1 MLHCRTAD
9 DVARPGAGLAEDAG
23 VHFTGSWHR
32 RQHQMIVSCGVV
44 PRLILINGP
53 PACGKST
60 MATMYAAAH
69 PLALVLDIDRV
80 RGCLGRWREDPP
92 AAGRA
97 ARTIALAA
105 AGAHL
110 RAGHDV
116 IVPQLLARPA
126 FLTGLERVA
135 GAAGAGF
142 AEIVLLAGKDDT
154 LRAFAGRAASARPAD
169 LAAHGL
175 AGHAGGDAGLAA
187 MHDRLTAFLATR
199 PNAIIVPVTRGQPG
213 LTYDAMLAALDG
225 RPSPPPGDR
234 SP

>member
-1 MLHCRTAD
+1 MT
-9 DVARPGAGLAEDAG
+9 VG
-23 VHFTGSWHR
+23 
-32 RQHQMIVSCGVV
+32 CGVV

-69 PLALVLDIDRV
+69 PLALVLDIDRF

-97 ARTIALAA
+97 APR
-105 AGAHL
+105 G
-110 RAGHDV
+110 RSRW
-116 IVPQLLARPA
+116 PRLLARPA
-126 FLTGLERVA
+126 FLAGLERVA

-142 AEIVLLAGKDDT
+142 GEIVLLAGKDDT

-175 AGHAGGDAGLAA
+175 AGHAGGEA
-187 MHDRLTAFLATR
+187 
-199 PNAIIVPVTRGQPG
+199 VP
-213 LTYDAMLAALDG
+213 G
-225 RPSPPPGDR
+225 RQCTTG
-234 SP
+234 

>member
-1 MLHCRTAD
+1 MT
-9 DVARPGAGLAEDAG
+9 
-23 VHFTGSWHR
+23 
-32 RQHQMIVSCGVV
+32 VSCGVV

-69 PLALVLDIDRV
+69 PLALVLDIDRF
-80 RGCLGRWREDPP
+80 RGCLGRWREDLP

-126 FLTGLERVA
+126 FLTDLEHVA

-154 LRAFAGRAASARPAD
+154 LRAFAGRAASPKPAD
-169 LAAHGL
+169 IAAHDL
-175 AGHAGGDAGLAA
+175 AGHSGGDAGLAA

-199 PNAIIVPVTRGQPG
+199 PKAIIVPVTRGKPG
-213 LTYDAMLAALDG
+213 RTYDAMLAALDRQPG
-225 RPSPPPGDR
+225 PPPGGH
-234 SP
+234 SQ

>member
-1 MLHCRTAD
+1 MTTRAFRRAAIPRSAALPRTEQCRLPGGGPGRGRR
-9 DVARPGAGLAEDAG
+9 RPA
-23 VHFTGSWHR
+23 GSWHG
-32 RQHQMIVSCGVV
+32 RQHQMTVSCGVV

-60 MATMYAAAH
+60 MANMYAAGH

-97 ARTIALAA
+97 ARAIALAA

-116 IVPQLLARPA
+116 VVPQLLAQPG
-126 FLTGLERVA
+126 FLTDLERVA
-135 GAAGAGF
+135 GAA
-142 AEIVLLAGKDDT
+142 
-154 LRAFAGRAASARPAD
+154 SARPAD
-169 LAAHGL
+169 IAAHDL
-175 AGHAGGDAGLAA
+175 AGHSCGDAGLAA

-199 PNAIIVPVTRGQPG
+199 PR
-213 LTYDAMLAALDG
+213 
-225 RPSPPPGDR
+225 RSSSR
-234 SP
+234 SPAA

>member
-1 MLHCRTAD
+1 M
-9 DVARPGAGLAEDAG
+9 
-23 VHFTGSWHR
+23 
-32 RQHQMIVSCGVV
+32 

-60 MATMYAAAH
+60 MARMYAAGH

-80 RGCLGRWREDPP
+80 RGCLGRWREGLP

-97 ARTIALAA
+97 ARAIALAA

-116 IVPQLLARPA
+116 VVPQLLARPG
-126 FLTGLERVA
+126 FLTDLERVA
-135 GAAGAGF
+135 GAARAGF

-154 LRAFAGRAASARPAD
+154 LRAFAARAASARPAD
-169 LAAHGL
+169 IAAHDL
-175 AGHAGGDAGLAA
+175 AGHSGGDPRLAA

-199 PNAIIVPVTRGQPG
+199 PQAIIVPVTRGHPSR
-213 LTYDAMLAALDG
+213 TYDAMLAALDR
-225 RPSPPPGDR
+225 RPSPPPGDCPR
-234 SP
+234 

>member
-1 MLHCRTAD
+1 M
-9 DVARPGAGLAEDAG
+9 
-23 VHFTGSWHR
+23 
-32 RQHQMIVSCGVV
+32 

-60 MATMYAAAH
+60 MATMYAAGH
-69 PLALVLDIDRV
+69 PLALILDIDRV
-80 RGCLGRWREDPP
+80 RGCLGRWREDLP

-116 IVPQLLARPA
+116 VVPQLLARPA
-126 FLTGLERVA
+126 FLTDLEHVA

-154 LRAFAGRAASARPAD
+154 LRAFAGRAASPKPAD
-169 LAAHGL
+169 IAAQDL
-175 AGHAGGDAGLAA
+175 AGHSGGDAGLAA

-199 PNAIIVPVTRGQPG
+199 PKAIIVPVTRGQPS
-213 LTYDAMLAALDG
+213 LTYDAMLTALGG
-225 RPSPPPGDR
+225 RPSPRPGHY
-234 SP
+234 SL

>member
-116 IVPQLLARPA
+116 IVPQLLARPG
-126 FLTGLERVA
+126 FLTDLERA
-135 GAAGAGF
+135 ASAAGAGF

-154 LRAFAGRAASARPAD
+154 LRAFAARAASARPAD
-169 LAAHGL
+169 IAAHDL
-175 AGHAGGDAGLAA
+175 AGHPGGDAGLAD

-199 PNAIIVPVTRGQPG
+199 PQATIVLVTRGQPG
-213 LTYDAMLAALDG
+213 RTYDAMLAALDE
-225 RPSPPPGDR
+225 RPQPPSDHYSP
-234 SP
+234 